1 TGDLSQRVDMYVK
14 LFGCGAFTPNQLIE
28 RLGLGAAYP
37 EGDRY
42 FVLSS
47 YVEIGAAA
55 LEKEDKEFFKGI
67 KEITDLSKEI
77 KKIRES

>member
-1 TGDLSQRVDMYVK
+1 MYVK

-42 FVLSS
+42 FVSS
-47 YVEIGAAA
+47 TYVEIGAADY
-55 LEKEDKEFFKGI
+55 EKADREFFKGI
-67 KEITDLSKEI
+67 KEITDLRKDI
-77 KKIRES
+77 KKIREN